1 MKKILTVLVFFKFI
15 LSVSAQEQLPQFNNE
30 ALISPDS
37 INILEKTEYKL
48 LVYGAINCSY
58 SRYLI
63 DNLIIFNDCK
73 NLEIIILLN
82 DSRDFILQ
90 EYSEII
96 KKYKVYSN
104 EILKHSLKRNNDFT
118 PQTFLFKEGEEIL
131 HVKGVKKKIFVKIN
145 NQIKCK

>member
-1 MKKILTVLVFFKFI
+1 MKKILIVFIFLKII
-15 LSVSAQEQLPQFNNE
+15 LSASAQEQLPEFNNE

-37 INILEKTEYKL
+37 INTLHKTEYKL
-48 LVYGAINCSY
+48 LVFGAINCSY

-63 DNLIIFNDCK
+63 DNLNIFDECN

-82 DSRDFILQ
+82 NSKDFILQ

-96 KKYKVYSN
+96 QEYRVYSN
-104 EILKHSLKRNNDFT
+104 DILKHSLKRQNDFT

-145 NQIKCK
+145 NQINCK